1 MLTGKKTDLM
11 NNRIF
16 QAFTA
21 ILLLSGCSESNEE
34 SSRYAR
40 ESFRLL
46 DKECVKQAVEGQMQ
60 QAADYSAA
68 RLNAL
73 RDDSMTPE
81 KTGTGNAEIPGGM
94 LDSCIKDAGSGR

>member
-16 QAFTA
+16 PAFTA
-21 ILLLSGCSESNEE
+21 ILLLSGCSGNDEE

-60 QAADYSAA
+60 QAADHSAA

-81 KTGTGNAEIPGGM
+81 TGTGNAEIPGGM